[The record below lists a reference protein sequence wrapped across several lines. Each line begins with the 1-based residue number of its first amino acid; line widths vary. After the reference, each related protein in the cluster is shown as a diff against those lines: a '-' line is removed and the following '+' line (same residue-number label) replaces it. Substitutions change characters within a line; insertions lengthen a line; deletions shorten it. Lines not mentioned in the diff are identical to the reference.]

1 MKLKMEELEPEL
13 GRLIQATPPWVE
25 DMLKR

>member
-1 MKLKMEELEPEL
+1 MKLRMEQLEPEL
-13 GRLIQATPPWVE
+13 GRLIEATPPWVE